1 MAAKEDYYELLTVP
15 RNASDDE
22 IKKSFRRLAM
32 KYHPDRNIGSPEA
45 EEKFKKV
52 KEAYEILSDPKKRS
66 AYDQFGHA
74 GVDPSMG
81 GGQRADF
88 NDVFGGCLLYTS
100 DAADE

>member
-1 MAAKEDYYELLTVP
+1 MAKEDYYQLLGVA

-32 KYHPDRNIGSPEA
+32 KYHPDRNQDNAEA
-45 EEKFKKV
+45 EEQFKKI
-52 KEAYEILSDPKKRS
+52 KEANDILSDPKKRA

-81 GGQRADF
+81 GG
-88 NDVFGGCLLYTS
+88 
-100 DAADE
+100 